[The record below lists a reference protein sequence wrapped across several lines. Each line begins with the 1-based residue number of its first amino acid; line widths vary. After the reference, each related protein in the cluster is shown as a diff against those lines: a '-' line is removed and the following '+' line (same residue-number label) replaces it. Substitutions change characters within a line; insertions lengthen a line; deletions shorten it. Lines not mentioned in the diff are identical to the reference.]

1 MTKRKR
7 ALFLINSLT
16 GGGAERVMCTLLSHS
31 EPERAEFDISLGVL
45 DNEPAG
51 NIAPDWVDVH
61 QFDCGFS
68 LAKSVMAVR
77 KLHQELRPDV
87 SLSFLNRSNW
97 ANVLGARTPVVLSA
111 RAHTSHHLGSGLRG
125 AVSRTMVRTLYPR
138 AARII
143 AVSDGVARDLQNN
156 FGVPAEKLLSIPN
169 PVDSEKIKATAR
181 EAAPIAVDGPFIMS
195 AGRLVKVKN
204 FDVLIRAFAAAGG
217 GRKLVIAG
225 EGEERGA
232 LEALARELGVADRVI
247 LPGFIG
253 NPYPLMA
260 AADIFI
266 LSSESEGYPNALIEG
281 MAVGRPVIS
290 TNCDS
295 GPSEILAEKRRHA
308 IGGITFAEHGVL
320 VPVGDDEAMAAA
332 IRALDDP
339 TRRANYGAKAAAR
352 AATFSATAIKDRYW
366 DVLREAMN
374 TGASRGVHAE

>member
-1 MTKRKR
+1 
-7 ALFLINSLT
+7 
-16 GGGAERVMCTLLSHS
+16 MCTLLSHS

-68 LAKSVMAVR
+68 LAKSVIAVR
-77 KLHQELRPDV
+77 KLHQELQPDV
-87 SLSFLNRSNW
+87 SLSFLNRANW

-232 LEALARELGVADRVI
+232 RLKRWRELGVADRVI
-247 LPGFIG
+247 LPGFIS

-308 IGGITFAEHGVL
+308 ISGITFAEHGVL

>member
-1 MTKRKR
+1 
-7 ALFLINSLT
+7 
-16 GGGAERVMCTLLSHS
+16 
-31 EPERAEFDISLGVL
+31 
-45 DNEPAG
+45 
-51 NIAPDWVDVH
+51 
-61 QFDCGFS
+61 
-68 LAKSVMAVR
+68 
-77 KLHQELRPDV
+77 
-87 SLSFLNRSNW
+87 
-97 ANVLGARTPVVLSA
+97 
-111 RAHTSHHLGSGLRG
+111 
-125 AVSRTMVRTLYPR
+125 
-138 AARII
+138 
-143 AVSDGVARDLQNN
+143 
-156 FGVPAEKLLSIPN
+156 
-169 PVDSEKIKATAR
+169 
-181 EAAPIAVDGPFIMS
+181 
-195 AGRLVKVKN
+195 
-204 FDVLIRAFAAAGG
+204 VLIRAFAAAGG

-308 IGGITFAEHGVL
+308 ISGITFAEHGVL